1 VAVEL
6 AAPPPD
12 PVEAEFATG
21 MEVLAEPPDSLD
33 VVPPSG
39 LLAALVASPFA
50 GVVEPL
56 GFVAVQVVAVVSI
69 PVAGSEVSVP
79 VPVGLVAELV
89 VVPVAELLEPV
100 AGSVAASFDATPFHP
115 LAPVAG
121 GWVARRGSDAGLG
134 RAGAGVVTGGGAG
147 LAGSACAGF
156 VV

>member
-100 AGSVAASFDATPFHP
+100 VASFDATPFHP

-121 GWVARRGSDAGLG
+121 GWAARRGSDAGLG